1 MDRYSRIVAL
11 LKVILPLAALA
22 LLSIIFLISRG
33 SDQEAAI
40 PFAQT
45 EIEERMRGQQITAPF
60 FAGSTEAGDE
70 ILVSA
75 QNIRRDAATNEGTSE
90 GLYAVM
96 RLSKGGKISLRSD
109 LGSLEIAKQIAHF
122 SGDVLIQ
129 TYDGTRVETE
139 LLDAHLDEI
148 FAVSPTPI
156 TATGIIGTLSAG
168 AMQIHTKS
176 QGKSVHILFN
186 KGVKLV
192 YDPKQPER

>member
-1 MDRYSRIVAL
+1 MDRYSRIIAL
-11 LKVILPLAALA
+11 LKVILPLASLA

-33 SDQEAAI
+33 SEQEAAI

-45 EIEERMRGQQITAPF
+45 EIEDRMRGQQITAPF

-75 QNIRRDAATNEGTSE
+75 QNIRREDATSE
-90 GLYAVM
+90 GSSAGLHAVM
-96 RLSKGGKISLRSD
+96 RLSKGGKISLSAD

-122 SGDVLIQ
+122 SGDVVIQ
-129 TYDGTRVETE
+129 THDGTRVETE
-139 LLDAHLDEI
+139 QLDAHLDEI
-148 FAVSPTPI
+148 FAVSPTPV
-156 TATGIIGTLSAG
+156 TATGVIGQLNAG